1 MRWTVHVLNAEVEA
15 EIEAL
20 PADMQARY
28 LRLAD
33 LIEAHGLDRIGAPH
47 VKHLDGKLW
56 ELRITGRDGI
66 ARVIYVTAA
75 GRRVVVLHAFVKKT
89 QKTPRQALETARKR
103 LKELE
108 P

>member
-1 MRWTVHVLNAEVEA
+1 MRWTVHILNAGVEA

-66 ARVIYVTAA
+66 ARVIYVTTA

>member
-1 MRWTVHVLNAEVEA
+1 MRWTVHILNAGVEA

-66 ARVIYVTAA
+66 ARVIYVTTA

-108 P
+108 T

>member
-1 MRWTVHVLNAEVEA
+1 MHWTVNALNAEVEA
-15 EIEAL
+15 EILAL

-33 LIEAHGLDRIGAPH
+33 LIQAHGLDRIGAPH
-47 VKHLDGKLW
+47 VKHLEDKLW

-66 ARVIYVTAA
+66 ARAIYVTTA

>member
-1 MRWTVHVLNAEVEA
+1 MRWTVHILNAGVEA

-66 ARVIYVTAA
+66 ARVIYVTPA

-89 QKTPRQALETARKR
+89 QKTPRQALETAIKR
-103 LKELE
+103 LKEFE

>member
-1 MRWTVHVLNAEVEA
+1 MRWTVHILNAGVEA

>member
-1 MRWTVHVLNAEVEA
+1 MRWTVHVLNAGVEA

-47 VKHLDGKLW
+47 VKHLEGKLW
-56 ELRITGRDGI
+56 GTAHYWPGRHRPCDLRHSYRPPGGGPACLREEDPKDP
-66 ARVIYVTAA
+66 AA
-75 GRRVVVLHAFVKKT
+75 
-89 QKTPRQALETARKR
+89 
-103 LKELE
+103 
-108 P
+108 